1 MFLSFFDS
9 TKNNIESV
17 KDEPNFIKEFGRDFM
32 RAFQEEMEYTAFK
45 AIIDSSIDLNTELD
59 RIENEYCFNEDMQIL
74 LSAVSPSVRW
84 AVISIHCDL
93 LRKSKESKEADA
105 QVKEYCRLNM
115 EQMDHSVEVYP
126 EPKFRMDNE
135 ADKAYKDLKELLKAG
150 DNKRIEEQ
158 RG

>member
-9 TKNNIESV
+9 KKNKIESV

-59 RIENEYCFNEDMQIL
+59 RIENEYCFNEDMHIL

-84 AVISIHCDL
+84 AVMTIYSDL
-93 LRKSKESKEADA
+93 LHKSKKSKEAEA
-105 QVKEYCRLNM
+105 QVKEYCKLNM
-115 EQMDHSVEVYP
+115 EQMDHCVEVNP
-126 EPKFRMDNE
+126 EPLYSMGDDT
-135 ADKAYKDLKELLKAG
+135 DKELNDLKALLGKG
-150 DNKRIEEQ
+150 VDK
-158 RG
+158 